1 LKINSFVERFYYLLL
16 ALLFFAIYGIGYS
29 LISYDLKKRTAHHLE
44 QKMENSFVQYKFIYN
59 MYKKDSKTLFRQI
72 KQNEKI
78 TDIYEDI
85 NDTNKDIQRE
95 KLLNIIKPIYAHAKR
110 LGIKQ
115 LHFHLK
121 NNESFL
127 RMHKIEKYGDNLGD
141 VRYSV
146 FYVNKYHRMISG
158 FEQGRV
164 IDGFRYVYPMW
175 NEYGKYLG
183 SVEISISTKAFEE
196 TFENTLFV
204 DAGFIVDKK
213 LSIKKLFKNT
223 LNETYTD
230 TLESPNYVAIKN
242 KQIINKDVQNYMGNH
257 LKEYQEKVSVKLKTK
272 KAFAIEIQ
280 TDNSSYIKSFIP
292 IRNIEKKVVVAYFI
306 VLVKSPYLYTLH
318 KDVMKLKIS
327 LLFFV
332 LLLVYIVHRNL
343 AYAKALKKEIEKKTR
358 ELQASQKRVIEA
370 EKMASLSTLVSG
382 IAHEINTP
390 VGLSITAISHFV
402 DETKQLKSDYEN
414 EIMDEEEFEK
424 YLKDS
429 IQTADIIFKNLVHAA
444 KLIRDFKQLSLNLND
459 TNLKNINLKQLMDDI
474 LLTLHHK
481 FTKTDIDV
489 KLLVDETL
497 YMRVH
502 TDILVEIFNNLILN
516 SLTHA
521 FKGVENPQITI
532 EIKKKDDRMLIDYSD
547 NGVGMDK
554 KHLSKIFD
562 PFYTTNRVEGN
573 TGLGM
578 HVVYNLVV
586 QKLEGDIEVTSK
598 VNEGILFNITLP
610 IGK

>member
-1 LKINSFVERFYYLLL
+1 LKTNSFVERFYYLLL

-59 MYKKDSKTLFRQI
+59 MYKKDSKTLFYQI
-72 KQNEKI
+72 KQNKKI

-164 IDGFRYVYPMW
+164 VDGFRYVYPMW

-213 LSIKKLFKNT
+213 LSIKKLFKDT

-242 KQIINKDVQNYMGNH
+242 KQIINKDVQNYMSNH
-257 LKEYQEKVSVKLKTK
+257 LKEYQEKVSVQLKTN

-343 AYAKALKKEIEKKTR
+343 AYAKALKKEIEKKTM
-358 ELQASQKRVIEA
+358 ELQASQKRVVEA

-481 FTKTDIDV
+481 FTKTDVDV
-489 KLLVDETL
+489 KLLIDETL
-497 YMRVH
+497 YMRIH
-502 TDILVEIFNNLILN
+502 TDILVQIFNNLILN

-554 KHLSKIFD
+554 EYLSKIFD

-598 VNEGILFNITLP
+598 VNEGIHFNITLP

>member
-1 LKINSFVERFYYLLL
+1 
-16 ALLFFAIYGIGYS
+16 
-29 LISYDLKKRTAHHLE
+29 
-44 QKMENSFVQYKFIYN
+44 
-59 MYKKDSKTLFRQI
+59 
-72 KQNEKI
+72 
-78 TDIYEDI
+78 
-85 NDTNKDIQRE
+85 
-95 KLLNIIKPIYAHAKR
+95 
-110 LGIKQ
+110 
-115 LHFHLK
+115 
-121 NNESFL
+121 
-127 RMHKIEKYGDNLGD
+127 MHKIEKYGDNLGD

-158 FEQGRV
+158 FEQGRIV
-164 IDGFRYVYPMW
+164 HGFRYVYPMW

-242 KQIINKDVQNYMGNH
+242 KQIINKDVQNYMGKH

-481 FTKTDIDV
+481 FTKTDVDV

>member
-1 LKINSFVERFYYLLL
+1 MKTNSFVERFYYLLL

-59 MYKKDSKTLFRQI
+59 MYKKDSKTLFYQI
-72 KQNEKI
+72 KQNKKI

-164 IDGFRYVYPMW
+164 VDGFRYVYPMW

-213 LSIKKLFKNT
+213 LSIKKLFKDT

-242 KQIINKDVQNYMGNH
+242 KQIINKDVQNYMSNH
-257 LKEYQEKVSVKLKTK
+257 LKEYQEKVSVQLKTN

-343 AYAKALKKEIEKKTR
+343 AYAKALKKEIEKKTM
-358 ELQASQKRVIEA
+358 ELQASQKRVVEA

-481 FTKTDIDV
+481 FTKTDVDV
-489 KLLVDETL
+489 KLLIDETL
-497 YMRVH
+497 YMRIH
-502 TDILVEIFNNLILN
+502 TDILVQIFNNLILN

-554 KHLSKIFD
+554 EYLSKIFD

-598 VNEGILFNITLP
+598 VNEGIHFNITLP